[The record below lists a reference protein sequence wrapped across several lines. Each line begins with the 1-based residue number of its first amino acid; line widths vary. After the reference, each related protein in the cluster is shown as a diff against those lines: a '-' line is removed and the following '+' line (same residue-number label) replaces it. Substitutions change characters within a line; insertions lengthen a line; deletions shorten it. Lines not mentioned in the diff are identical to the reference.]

1 MAQKSEQKGKTGGQR
16 PKTAAAKS
24 SKTAKPASPPKKKN
38 TAVGKKTDNA
48 ERATQT
54 GSVKRKALS
63 NEIKG
68 ILIIACGVFLLFS
81 FLSEATGVVGG
92 FLKSVFYGL
101 LGFSSAISCIF
112 LILTGLQIFFNKEGR
127 GNAGRFLLLLGLVL
141 ATSILVSL
149 TAGNTHPVPGTFTD
163 QVVSLYQSGI
173 DGDGGGVI
181 GGGICKLLVMLIGV
195 AGTWVLTIALELILG
210 ILLTGISIE
219 AAFRKFGLLLRRQS
233 RQVQEYASHE
243 IEMDGYDAEE
253 QQTSQTPSVPF
264 WKRRRRRE
272 PTTKPEAASAPQKKQ
287 SEFFDQYFSGQ
298 EPISEP
304 VSNQEDDGPKEDHDN
319 TQGVPKRFTF
329 TEDDELLK
337 DILPP
342 ESESELEEQL
352 PFRIDNMK
360 TGILSELPETGE
372 DGSVVPRENPEDEDP
387 VFTPPS
393 EAKLQD
399 VADPMTKKAMEAGVP
414 LDRAVVAGRKM
425 AVQEAEGEMTPE
437 EHIENQIAETAAV
450 PPRVVEYFMPTLDL
464 LDPPKPRKLS
474 RREIRAELEE
484 KANRLLDTL
493 RSFKVDAKIINITQ
507 GPSVTRFELQPGVGI
522 KVSKIT
528 GLSDDI
534 ALSLAAPGIRIE
546 APIPGKSA
554 IGIEIPNKE
563 ASPVPIREVLESDK
577 FQAFPSKTAFALG
590 KDIAGSCVVA
600 DIAKFPHILI
610 AGQTGSGKS
619 VCINSLILSILF
631 KARPDEVK
639 LIMVDPKMVE
649 LGIYNGIPHLLIP
662 VVTDPKHA
670 AGALN
675 WAVGEMQNRYNLLKD
690 NNVRN
695 LKGYNAL
702 MEERGEPES
711 KLPEIVIII
720 DEFADLMMAAKS
732 EVEDAINRLAAL
744 ARAAGMYLVIATQ
757 RPTVNVITGV
767 IKANIPSRIAFNVTS
782 QIDSRTIIDS
792 PGAEKLLGRGDMLY
806 NPSGAM
812 KPMRIQGNFVS
823 DQEIERVIDF
833 IKGQY
838 EACYD
843 EEIIENIQKEQER
856 VNANLEHN
864 AQNGG
869 EADEPS
875 VRGGEARDELF
886 FQAVEMV
893 LDNGQASVAM
903 FQRRFKIGYQRAARL
918 IDQMEERRIIGPYEG
933 TKPRQVL
940 ITRQEFN
947 EMRMNAQ
954 E

>member
-1 MAQKSEQKGKTGGQR
+1 MATTRIISMHVNQGKTIADCLTDRIDYSKNPDKTQGGELISAYECD
-16 PKTAAAKS
+16 PKTADAEFLY
-24 SKTAKPASPPKKKN
+24 SKRQYQTITGREQRHNVIAYQVRQSFKPGEITPEEANHVGYEFAERFLKGRHAFFVATHTDKKHIHNHIIWNSTTLDCKRKFRDFLGSGRAVARLSDAICTEHRLSVIADPKRGKNHYGKWLGNKAKPSHRELLCGLIDAALLQKPDGFDTLLTLLRDAGCEVRRRGNTLSLRHPDRKGFIRLSSIENYTEDELRAVLAGEKEHTPRKKRTQATRKKN
-38 TAVGKKTDNA
+38 T
-48 ERATQT
+48 
-54 GSVKRKALS
+54 L
-63 NEIKG
+63 
-68 ILIIACGVFLLFS
+68 LI
-81 FLSEATGVVGG
+81 
-92 FLKSVFYGL
+92 
-101 LGFSSAISCIF
+101 
-112 LILTGLQIFFNKEGR
+112 
-127 GNAGRFLLLLGLVL
+127 
-141 ATSILVSL
+141 
-149 TAGNTHPVPGTFTD
+149 
-163 QVVSLYQSGI
+163 
-173 DGDGGGVI
+173 
-181 GGGICKLLVMLIGV
+181 
-195 AGTWVLTIALELILG
+195 
-210 ILLTGISIE
+210 
-219 AAFRKFGLLLRRQS
+219 
-233 RQVQEYASHE
+233 
-243 IEMDGYDAEE
+243 
-253 QQTSQTPSVPF
+253 
-264 WKRRRRRE
+264 
-272 PTTKPEAASAPQKKQ
+272 
-287 SEFFDQYFSGQ
+287 
-298 EPISEP
+298 
-304 VSNQEDDGPKEDHDN
+304 
-319 TQGVPKRFTF
+319 
-329 TEDDELLK
+329 
-337 DILPP
+337 DI
-342 ESESELEEQL
+342 
-352 PFRIDNMK
+352 
-360 TGILSELPETGE
+360 
-372 DGSVVPRENPEDEDP
+372 
-387 VFTPPS
+387 
-393 EAKLQD
+393 EAKLQ
-399 VADPMTKKAMEAGVP
+399 AGKGGGYERWAKVFN
-414 LDRAVVAGRKM
+414 VKQM
-425 AVQEAEGEMTPE
+425 AQTYNYLR
-437 EHIENQIAETAAV
+437 EHG
-450 PPRVVEYFMPTLDL
+450 L
-464 LDPPKPRKLS
+464 LDY
-474 RREIRAELEE
+474 AELEE

-600 DIAKFPHILI
+600 DIAKFPHVLI

-639 LIMVDPKMVE
+639 LIRVDPKMVE

-782 QIDSRTIIDS
+782 QIDSRTILDS

-806 NPSGAM
+806 NPSGSM

-875 VRGGEARDELF
+875 ARSGEARDELF